1 MRRAVFL
8 TVFAAAAFL
17 VAGIGLG
24 APRRARRPSRDE
36 PRPRRHRVGTG
47 GPPDQGAAQ
56 ALRQEIPR
64 RYDWSYYPYWRPYQY
79 RYWNFYYPYGGPLF

>member
-17 VAGIGLG
+17 LPAHASALQGALGDQAAISRDLG
-24 APRRARRPSRDE
+24 AAAFELAARRAK
-36 PRPRRHRVGTG
+36 
-47 GPPDQGAAQ
+47 A
-56 ALRQEIPR
+56 RQKHYAKKTR

-79 RYWNFYYPYGGPLF
+79 RYWQLDYPDGGPLF

>member
-17 VAGIGLG
+17 LPAHASTLQGELGDQAEISRNLG
-24 APRRARRPSRDE
+24 AAAFELAARRAK
-36 PRPRRHRVGTG
+36 
-47 GPPDQGAAQ
+47 A
-56 ALRQEIPR
+56 RQKHYAKKTR

-79 RYWNFYYPYGGPLF
+79 RYWQLYYPYGGPLF

>member
-17 VAGIGLG
+17 LPAHASALQGALGDQAAISRDLG
-24 APRRARRPSRDE
+24 AAAFELAARRAKA
-36 PRPRRHRVGTG
+36 RHKHYATKT
-47 GPPDQGAAQ
+47 
-56 ALRQEIPR
+56 R

-79 RYWNFYYPYGGPLF
+79 RYWQLYYPYGGPLF